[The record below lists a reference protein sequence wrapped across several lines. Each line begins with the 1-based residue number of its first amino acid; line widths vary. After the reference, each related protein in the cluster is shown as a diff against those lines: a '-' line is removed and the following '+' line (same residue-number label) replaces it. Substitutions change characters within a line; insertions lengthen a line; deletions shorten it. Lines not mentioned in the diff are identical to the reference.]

1 MSRLSS
7 NAIIVLIFGGLLL
20 IALTVVYIIYKNKNK
35 TEKTVWLYEMLDGT
49 VIKSNDESFKGGHT
63 RQLKRK
69 RRKPIKPIS
78 K

>member
-1 MSRLSS
+1 MSKTSS

-20 IALTVVYIIYKNKNK
+20 IIALTVVYIIYKNK
-35 TEKTVWLYEMLDGT
+35 TEKTTVLLYKLLDGR
-49 VIKSNDESFKGGHT
+49 VIKSNDDSFRGGHT

-69 RRKPIKPIS
+69 RRKPIS

>member
-35 TEKTVWLYEMLDGT
+35 TEKPVWLYEMLDGT
-49 VIKSNDESFKGGHT
+49 VIKSNDESFNGGHT

-69 RRKPIKPIS
+69 RRKPIS